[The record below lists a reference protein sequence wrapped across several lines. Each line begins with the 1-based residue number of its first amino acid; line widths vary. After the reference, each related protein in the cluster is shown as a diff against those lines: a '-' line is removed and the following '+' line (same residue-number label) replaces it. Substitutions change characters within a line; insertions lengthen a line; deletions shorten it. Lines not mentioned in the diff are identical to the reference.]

1 MKRLSTRPST
11 VSRTRRTALAAT
23 ATLLGLSALSPLG
36 LGAAHAQAQDVIR
49 VSGIPDENPTELA
62 RKYQPLIDHLQKHLG
77 VKVVYVPVIDY
88 GAAVSALAAG
98 KVDFAWLGG
107 FTFVQAKVLAGARP
121 VVMRDID
128 REFHSVFI
136 VNTASGIS
144 KPEELRGKSFA
155 FGAKSSTSGHLFPRH
170 FLSSRFQ
177 IDPDKDFAGAP
188 IYSGAHD
195 ATVKMV
201 ESGKVQAGALNM
213 EVWNRLVAGDKF
225 DKNKVK
231 VIWTTPPFVDYVWA
245 ARKDLPPATVQKFA
259 NAFMQLEASDP
270 ADQAVMALQG
280 AKRFV
285 PAKVE
290 DFDVIEQVG
299 RSTGLLK

>member
-1 MKRLSTRPST
+1 MQHTTPLS
-11 VSRTRRTALAAT
+11 RRHALTLAALLALT
-23 ATLLGLSALSPLG
+23 APAV
-36 LGAAHAQAQDVIR
+36 QAEEVIR

-62 RKYQPLIDHLQKHLG
+62 RKYQPLVDHLEKSLG

-88 GAAVSALAAG
+88 GAAVSALSAG
-98 KVDFAWLGG
+98 KIDFAWLGG
-107 FTFVQAKVLAGARP
+107 FTFVQAKVMAGARP

-136 VNTASGIS
+136 ANTASGIN

-170 FLSSRFQ
+170 FLTTTFRINPEQ
-177 IDPDKDFAGAP
+177 DFAGAP
-188 IYSGAHD
+188 LYSGAHD

-201 ESGKVQAGALNM
+201 ESGKVQSGALNI
-213 EVWNRLVAGDKF
+213 EVWNRMLAGDKF
-225 DKNKVK
+225 DKTKVK
-231 VIWTTPPFVDYVWA
+231 AIWTTPAFVDYVWT
-245 ARKDLPPATVQKFA
+245 ARKDLPAATVQKFA
-259 NAFMQLEASDP
+259 NAFLTLDATKP
-270 ADQAVMALQG
+270 AEKAVLDLQG
-280 AKRFV
+280 ARKFV

-290 DFDVIEQVG
+290 DFAVIEQVG

>member
-1 MKRLSTRPST
+1 MRHLLSRLLT
-11 VSRTRRTALAAT
+11 LAAT
-23 ATLLGLSALSPLG
+23 ALTFATLAATP
-36 LGAAHAQAQDVIR
+36 AHAEDVIR
-49 VSGIPDENPTELA
+49 VSGIPDENPTELS
-62 RKYQPLIDHLQKHLG
+62 RKYQPMVDMLQKQLG

-107 FTFVQAKVLAGARP
+107 FTHVQAKVLAGAKP

-128 REFHSVFI
+128 REFQSVFI
-136 VNTASGIS
+136 ANTASGIN

-155 FGAKSSTSGHLFPRH
+155 FGSKSSTSGHLFPRH
-170 FLSSRFQ
+170 FLSTQFH
-177 IDPDKDFAGAP
+177 IDADKDFAGAP

-201 ESGKVQAGALNM
+201 ESGKVQAGALNI
-213 EVWNRLVAGDKF
+213 EVWNRLLNGDKV
-225 DKNKVK
+225 DKAKVK
-231 VIWTTPPFVDYVWA
+231 VIWTTPPFVDYVWT

-259 NAFMQLEASDP
+259 NAFLNLDANKPEDK
-270 ADQAVMALQG
+270 AVLDLQG
-280 AKRFV
+280 AKKFV
-285 PAKVE
+285 VAKPE
-290 DFDVIEQVG
+290 DFLVIEQVG

>member
-1 MKRLSTRPST
+1 MQHTTPLS
-11 VSRTRRTALAAT
+11 RRHALTLAALLALT
-23 ATLLGLSALSPLG
+23 APAV
-36 LGAAHAQAQDVIR
+36 QAEEVIR

-62 RKYQPLIDHLQKHLG
+62 RKYQPLVDHLEKSLG

-88 GAAVSALAAG
+88 GAAVSALSAG
-98 KVDFAWLGG
+98 KIDFAWLGG
-107 FTFVQAKVLAGARP
+107 FTFVQAKVMAGARP

-136 VNTASGIS
+136 ANTASGIN

-170 FLSSRFQ
+170 FLTTTFRINPEQ
-177 IDPDKDFAGAP
+177 DFAGAP
-188 IYSGAHD
+188 LYNGAHD

-201 ESGKVQAGALNM
+201 ESGKVQSGALNI
-213 EVWNRLVAGDKF
+213 EVWNRMLAGDKF
-225 DKNKVK
+225 DKTKVK
-231 VIWTTPPFVDYVWA
+231 AIWTTPAFVDYVWT
-245 ARKDLPPATVQKFA
+245 ARKDLPAATVQKFA
-259 NAFMQLEASDP
+259 NAFLTLDATKP
-270 ADQAVMALQG
+270 AEKAVLDLQG
-280 AKRFV
+280 ARKFV

-290 DFDVIEQVG
+290 DFAVIEQVG

>member
-1 MKRLSTRPST
+1 MFKQTTRLCAIAMASLLT
-11 VSRTRRTALAAT
+11 LAT
-23 ATLLGLSALSPLG
+23 
-36 LGAAHAQAQDVIR
+36 HAEEVIH
-49 VSGIPDENPTELA
+49 VSGIPDENPTELS
-62 RKYQPLIDHLQKHLG
+62 RKYQPLVDHLQKHLG

-107 FTFVQAKVLAGARP
+107 FTFVQAKVMAGAKP

-136 VNTASGIS
+136 ANTATGIN
-144 KPEELRGKSFA
+144 KPEEMRGKSFA

-170 FLSSRFQ
+170 FLSTSFN
-177 IDPDKDFAGAP
+177 IDADKDFAGAP

-201 ESGKVQAGALNM
+201 ESGKVQVGALNM
-213 EVWNRLVAGDKF
+213 EVWNRMLANDKF
-225 DKNKVK
+225 DKAKVK
-231 VIWTTPPFVDYVWA
+231 VIWTTPPFVDYVWT
-245 ARKDLPPATVQKFA
+245 ARKDLPATTVQKFA
-259 NAFMQLEASDP
+259 NAFLTLDASKPEEKAILD
-270 ADQAVMALQG
+270 LQG
-280 AKRFV
+280 AKKFV

-290 DFDVIEQVG
+290 DFAVIEQVG